1 MCNWH
6 AFANLITVLASVAKC
21 CQLCY
26 YVCKRFQTSS
36 RFWHAFQLLYFPY
49 HSLACVPRLTP
60 FFGMHLTLDKFEMKF
75 GMRCSL
81 VMVNWHAFQDFIFGS
96 EKICQLACVSRVDM
110 SIGMRC
116 NTRHG
121 IFFYTFFGM
130 HYTRI
135 YYIWHAIA

>member
-1 MCNWH
+1 MLPALLLWLHAFPDKTICVGMRLPTSNGFWPAFGVLDTLWH
-6 AFANLITVLASVAKC
+6 ALTTNFLFS
-21 CQLCY
+21 
-26 YVCKRFQTSS
+26 
-36 RFWHAFQLLYFPY
+36 AF
-49 HSLACVPRLTP
+49 LACIW
-60 FFGMHLTLDKFEMKF
+60 TLDKFEMKF

-121 IFFYTFFGM
+121 IFFYPFFGM

-135 YYIWHAIA
+135 YYIWHAIAYNSP